1 MQKIIFSGN
10 ITKDSETREISN
22 GKIVTN
28 FSVAV
33 KRPYSKD
40 TTDFFDVVAYD
51 KLGETCS
58 KYLSKGKR
66 VLVEGYM
73 TTRSY
78 EDKQG
83 NKRKVYEVRAETV
96 EFLNSNSNGKQEES
110 MDMPF

>member
-1 MQKIIFSGN
+1 MQKMMFTGN
-10 ITKDSETREISN
+10 LVRDVEVTETQN
-22 GKIVTN
+22 GKIVAQ

-33 KRPYSKD
+33 KRPFSKD
-40 TTDFFDVVAYD
+40 TTDFFDVVAWN

-58 KYLSKGKR
+58 SFLSKGSK

-83 NKRKVYEVRAETV
+83 NKRKVYEIKAETV
-96 EFLNSNSNGKQEES
+96 EFLALKN
-110 MDMPF
+110 DDTIPF